1 LQDIL
6 NSVQTQTM
14 KKTKP

>member
-6 NSVQTQTM
+6 NSVQTQTI

>member
-6 NSVQTQTM
+6 NSVQTQTL
-14 KKTKP
+14 KNTKP

>member
-6 NSVQTQTM
+6 NSVQTQTI
-14 KKTKP
+14 KKTKH

>member
-6 NSVQTQTM
+6 NSVQTQ
-14 KKTKP
+14 KTNT